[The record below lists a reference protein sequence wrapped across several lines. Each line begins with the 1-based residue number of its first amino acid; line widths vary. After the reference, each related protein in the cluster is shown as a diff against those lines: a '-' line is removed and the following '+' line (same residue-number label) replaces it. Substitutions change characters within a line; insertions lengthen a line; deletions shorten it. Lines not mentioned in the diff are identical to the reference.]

1 MEIIATVIGVGL
13 LNLGTLIFFLGG
25 QKEKVRAHGEDIS
38 ILKTDVKTLQT
49 DFAELKGGL
58 GV

>member
-1 MEIIATVIGVGL
+1 VEIIATIIGVGAV
-13 LNLGTLIFFLGG
+13 NLGALIFFLGG
-25 QKEKVRAHGEDIS
+25 QKERVKTHGEDIA